1 MSGRGARRGSGVRGG
16 ASPSVRGRGSSGRGG
31 GTDASF
37 SPMSAFLQPTPVGQ
51 YKRSSSADLQ
61 QARVLAPLLYNIPVV
76 KNRYE
81 MPQRG
86 PISLMENFR
95 PGGLRHAK
103 TPSELLSVSVCSVL
117 LIDFNFCVK
126 LILCFD

>member
-1 MSGRGARRGSGVRGG
+1 MSGRGVRRVSGVRGG
-16 ASPSVRGRGSSGRGG
+16 ASPTVRGRGSSGRGG

-86 PISLMENFR
+86 PVSLMENFR

-103 TPSELLSVSVCSVL
+103 TPSELLSVSVCSIPLINIYYMFILFL
-117 LIDFNFCVK
+117 L
-126 LILCFD
+126 

>member
-1 MSGRGARRGSGVRGG
+1 MSGRGVRRGGGVRGG

-37 SPMSAFLQPTPVGQ
+37 SSMSAFLQPTPVGQ
-51 YKRSSSADLQ
+51 YRRSSSTDLQ
-61 QARVLAPLLYNIPVV
+61 LTRVLAPLQYNIPVV
-76 KNRYE
+76 KNRYD

-86 PISLMENFR
+86 PVSLMENLR

-103 TPSELLSVSVCSVL
+103 TPSELLSVSVYSVPSMSAISLSCSC
-117 LIDFNFCVK
+117 FN
-126 LILCFD
+126 